1 MKKFPKRRDIN
12 IEDYTVERTDKTKF
26 GLPSDIK
33 FCSKCIISNQ
43 RPNSAIEFN
52 HNINS
57 KFRLFMGNNI

>member
-33 FCSKCIISNQ
+33 FVQ
-43 RPNSAIEFN
+43 SA
-52 HNINS
+52 
-57 KFRLFMGNNI
+57 